1 MEKLIGYIPQEI
13 NLIEGTIKDNLC
25 IGVKNHQ
32 FDEKKLNSIINDIQ
46 LREFVNKLPKG
57 LDTDIGEL
65 GSKISGGE
73 KQKIGICRALFRD
86 PDILIFDESTSALDV
101 ESEIKFIETLNSIF
115 KDKTKIIISHRPGAF
130 KFCDTIIDLDYL
142 KN

>member
-1 MEKLIGYIPQEI
+1 MVAMLGSTKVNGKNILDLVKDRELDKEKL
-13 NLIEGTIKDNLC
+13 D
-25 IGVKNHQ
+25 
-32 FDEKKLNSIINDIQ
+32 SIIDNIQ
-46 LREFVNKLPKG
+46 LREFVNKLPNG

-130 KFCDTIIDLDYL
+130 KFCDKIYDLND
-142 KN
+142 K